1 MNMKILV
8 TGSAGLVGRQV
19 VNDLENLGDT
29 VYSAYHNSK
38 PEGGISTQM
47 DLSCADKIKEI
58 VSKLNPDAIIH
69 LAAIT
74 DVDLCEKEKE
84 LALKINAHA
93 TETLSKL
100 AAQHHTFF
108 VYVSTDYVF
117 DGVEGMRKES
127 DKTNPLGF
135 YGKSKLE
142 GELAVMNLASSW
154 CIARTSTPFG
164 LHPTKKSFP
173 VWITENLLD
182 HKQINVIVDQFT
194 SPTYASNLSKMLI
207 EIAKRQIV
215 GVIHLAG
222 ATRIS
227 RYEMAELLA
236 EKLYLD
242 KKLLKPVSI
251 NEMNW
256 IAKRPKDSSLDVSKA
271 VSILKEKPFVIE
283 QAIDYFVKEIKPQ
296 LGRGIHEN

>member
-38 PEGGISTQM
+38 PEGGIPTQM

-58 VSKLNPDAIIH
+58 VSKLNPEAIIH

-100 AAQHHTFF
+100 AAKHHAFF

-242 KKLLKPVSI
+242 KKFLKPVSI